1 MSGTE
6 LRELRKRIEKIER
19 KIDEEDP
26 SLTEEEFNQLQLD
39 LAQAI
44 KELGEEGK

>member
-6 LRELRKRIEKIER
+6 LRELRKRIEKIEKR
-19 KIDEEDP
+19 IDDEDP
-26 SLTEEEFNQLQLD
+26 SVTEEEFNQLQLD

-44 KELGEEGK
+44 KELGEKGE